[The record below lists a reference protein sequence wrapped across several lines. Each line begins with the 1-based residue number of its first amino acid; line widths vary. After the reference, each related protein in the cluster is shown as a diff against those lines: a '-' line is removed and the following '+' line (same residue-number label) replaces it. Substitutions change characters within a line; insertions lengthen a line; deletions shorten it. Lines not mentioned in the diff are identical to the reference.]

1 MRKRNST
8 VRARVRVNEFAIE
21 FEEHLIIRWQKNNRA
36 PLFAK
41 SATKYEQPQRVRF
54 LCFQQNTFLLASLL
68 GIIASASGRQHVTR
82 LPASVSLSSP
92 RAGYS

>member
-1 MRKRNST
+1 MRKRHST
-8 VRARVRVNEFAIE
+8 VRVRVNDREFAIE

-36 PLFAK
+36 LFAK

-82 LPASVSLSSP
+82 LPASVSLPSP
-92 RAGYS
+92 RAG

>member
-8 VRARVRVNEFAIE
+8 VRVRVNEFAIE
-21 FEEHLIIRWQKNNRA
+21 FEEHLIIRWQLQKNNRA
-36 PLFAK
+36 LFAK

-82 LPASVSLSSP
+82 LPASVSLPSP